1 MGVMWAEVKICDFFG
16 FWRVLIVEWFF
27 NMSVAFLKIVV
38 LFRSKFRVF
47 KIKVTL
53 FPLSFFALSTTFD
66 DHDFLFIISPRH
78 FFNFFEATF
87 KLRFSSPI
95 FTFSD

>member
-27 NMSVAFLKIVV
+27 NMSVTFLKILV
-38 LFRSKFRVF
+38 LFRLKFSVF
-47 KIKVTL
+47 KIKATL

-66 DHDFLFIISPRH
+66 DHDFFIYY
-78 FFNFFEATF
+78 FAQALFNFFEATF
-87 KLRFSSPI
+87 KLRFRSPI